1 MQARVPVRPD
11 RRQQVAQGVTRPTSP
26 YQMKDATGRYLLLD
40 ALTALA
46 AAQSVL
52 AGCRP

>member
-1 MQARVPVRPD
+1 MSMHD
-11 RRQQVAQGVTRPTSP
+11 E
-26 YQMKDATGRYLLLD
+26 GRYLLLD

-46 AAQSVL
+46 TAQSVL